1 MAVACSE
8 ETDLHS
14 DGVHY
19 ERLAVEALITDRA
32 DRQQRK
38 LFLTLMRTLLAECL
52 ELS

>member
-32 DRQQRK
+32 DRQQRV
-38 LFLTLMRTLLAECL
+38 LLNKTIPYFD